1 MTCYY
6 IDIHHER
13 GIEYQFLRDG
23 VFPEI
28 PLGALLPEQL
38 PNLLCAG
45 KALCCDERAFSA
57 LRVEASCMAMGQAAG
72 AAAAQAVS
80 EGVSPD
86 RIALDRLRRTL
97 KSHGAVLPDRF
108 N

>member
-1 MTCYY
+1 
-6 IDIHHER
+6 
-13 GIEYQFLRDG
+13 
-23 VFPEI
+23 
-28 PLGALLPEQL
+28 
-38 PNLLCAG
+38 
-45 KALCCDERAFSA
+45 
-57 LRVEASCMAMGQAAG
+57 MAMGQAAG

-86 RIALDRLRRTL
+86 RIALDRLRQTL